1 MQIEKVRIEDVKPY
15 ENNAKLHPQEQIE
28 QIKQSILEF
37 GNNDPI
43 AIDKNGVIIE
53 GHGRYIALQQL
64 GYKEIEVIKL
74 GHLTEEQ
81 RKAYTLI
88 HNKLTMNSGF
98 DLEILEQELAQ
109 IEDIDMGAYDF
120 DLTPADIPDDEI
132 QEDEY
137 DPAPPLEPT
146 TTRGQIWKLGGHR
159 LMVGDST
166 NLEDVQKLMDGA
178 QADMVV
184 TDPPYNVDYTA
195 KETFMMKYRPN
206 ARIDKGQQV
215 GIDNDAMTDS
225 EFKAFLVSA
234 FTNMR
239 EALKPGGAFYIWFA
253 SREHVRFET
262 ALNEVG
268 MEVRQNL
275 IWNKNHFVFSRQDYQ
290 WKHEPCLYGW
300 KDGAGHYFIDDRSQT
315 TVIEDQ
321 QPDFSAMKKDEMRRL
336 LEEIYSDKVST
347 TILNEKK
354 PQKSDL
360 HPTMKP
366 VKLIAR
372 QIKNSSRPGEKVLD
386 LFGGSGTTLITC
398 EQLDRQCYM
407 MEYDPKYADV
417 IIDRWETLTGEKAVL
432 LNG

>member
-1 MQIEKVRIEDVKPY
+1 
-15 ENNAKLHPQEQIE
+15 
-28 QIKQSILEF
+28 
-37 GNNDPI
+37 
-43 AIDKNGVIIE
+43 
-53 GHGRYIALQQL
+53 
-64 GYKEIEVIKL
+64 
-74 GHLTEEQ
+74 
-81 RKAYTLI
+81 
-88 HNKLTMNSGF
+88 
-98 DLEILEQELAQ
+98 
-109 IEDIDMGAYDF
+109 
-120 DLTPADIPDDEI
+120 
-132 QEDEY
+132 
-137 DPAPPLEPT
+137 
-146 TTRGQIWKLGGHR
+146 
-159 LMVGDST
+159 MVGDST

-178 QADMVV
+178 LADMVV

-372 QIKNSSRPGEKVLD
+372 QIKNSSRLGEKVLD
-386 LFGGSGTTLITC
+386 LFGGSGTTLVAC

-417 IIDRWETLTGEKAVL
+417 IIERWEALTGQKAVL
-432 LNG
+432 LND

>member
-1 MQIEKVRIEDVKPY
+1 MQIEKMRIEDVKPY

-43 AIDKNGVIIE
+43 AIDKNNVIIE
-53 GHGRYIALQQL
+53 GHGRYLALQQL

-98 DLEILEQELAQ
+98 DLDILEAELGK
-109 IEDIDMGAYDF
+109 IEDIDMSFYDF
-120 DLTPADIPDDEI
+120 DISPDEIPDEEI
-132 QEDEY
+132 QEDDFEVE
-137 DPAPPLEPT
+137 PPEEPT
-146 TTRGQIWKLGGHR
+146 TKLGQVWILGGHR

-166 NLEDVQKLMDGA
+166 NAATVEKLMDGK
-178 QADMVV
+178 QADLVV
-184 TDPPYNVDYTA
+184 TDPPYNVDYDA
-195 KETFMMKYRPN
+195 KEKFMMKYRPN
-206 ARIDKGQQV
+206 QRVKENKQV

-225 EFKAFLVSA
+225 EFRAFLVSA

-262 ALNEVG
+262 ALNEAG
-268 MEVRQNL
+268 LEVRQNL

-300 KDGAGHYFIDDRSQT
+300 KEGAAHYFVDDRTQI

-321 QPDFSAMKKDEMRRL
+321 HPDFSSMKKDEMRRL
-336 LEEIYSDKVST
+336 LEDIYSDKVST
-347 TILNEKK
+347 TIINEKK
-354 PQKSDL
+354 PQRSDL

-366 VKLIAR
+366 VKLLAR
-372 QIKNSSRPGEKVLD
+372 QIKNSSRQGEIVLD
-386 LFGGSGTTLITC
+386 LFGGSGSTLIAC
-398 EQLDRQCYM
+398 EQLNRTCYM

-417 IIDRWETLTGEKAVL
+417 IINRWEALTGEKAVL
-432 LNG
+432 AND